1 MSHAVIQNG
10 RMQPRRVFVL
20 GAGAIGA
27 SAGALLFETGVD
39 CVFVVRDSEHGRAI
53 AERGV
58 ELRFPK
64 ARRTIRVPTA
74 ARTAA
79 TPDDLVLL
87 ATMGHDTDAALDG
100 VDPRVTVASFQNGVT
115 PLDAIGR
122 RGHETLAAVVYVPAE
137 RRGPGV
143 IALPGVPVPG
153 SVLIGRWPGGDGRF
167 GPWMANRL
175 RTAGFRAEVE
185 DDIGPWVRAKLLVNV
200 GGIVAALCDDP
211 PVEVIAAAQDEAR
224 TVWRATGEPFEDIA
238 ALLARMGELR
248 TAPVDGRERVGG
260 STRAALARGDRLET
274 AYLHRTIIKAARAA
288 SIPTPVNERLVALA
302 EAAAEEHWSPGAM
315 SAEELRRRVI
325 ASA

>member
-1 MSHAVIQNG
+1 
-10 RMQPRRVFVL
+10 MQPRRVFVL

-27 SAGALLFETGVD
+27 SVGALLYEVGVD

-58 ELRFPK
+58 DLRFPK
-64 ARRTIRVPTA
+64 TNRTICVPTT
-74 ARTAA
+74 RTMTA
-79 TPDDLVLL
+79 TSDDLVLL
-87 ATMGHDTDAALDG
+87 ATMGHETDAALEG
-100 VDPRVTVASFQNGVT
+100 VDSRVAVASFQNGAT
-115 PLDAIGR
+115 PLDAILR

-153 SVLIGRWPGGDGRF
+153 TVLLGRWPTGEGRF
-167 GPWMANRL
+167 GRWMAERL

-185 DDIGPWVRAKLLVNV
+185 HDVGPWVRAKLLVNL

-211 PVEVIAAAQDEAR
+211 AAEVIAAAQDEAR
-224 TVWRATGEPFEDIA
+224 AVWRRTGERFEEVAVIR
-238 ALLARMGELR
+238 ARVGELGVE
-248 TAPVDGRERVGG
+248 AVDGRERTGG

-274 AYLHRTIIKAARAA
+274 SYLHRTIIEAGRAA

-302 EAAAEEHWSPGAM
+302 DEAAEKGWTPGAM
-315 SAEELRRRVI
+315 SAEELRRRVFGT
-325 ASA
+325 